1 MKYLD
6 GHINIYPG
14 MSVDGI
20 IIDKRHGIIRPDAEN
35 IDRDYY
41 KRMLIRSFKPIDFI
55 LLNSGK

>member
-1 MKYLD
+1 
-6 GHINIYPG
+6 